1 MCGIYG
7 EVSLNQTI
15 DHLRI
20 NKNLQLLDH
29 RGPDD
34 EGIWI
39 NDDRKIAFGFKRLSI
54 IDLSKRGNQP
64 MIDSSNNY
72 VIIFNGE
79 IYNFKKLKKQLQKK
93 GHQFKSISDTEVL
106 LKAYIEWPNEFILK
120 IEGMFSIAIFDK
132 KQKKIILAR
141 DPAGQKP
148 LYYYHSES
156 EFKFS
161 SELKPIINSSNS
173 KSGIRNKSRRIFP
186 RKLIKKLIPKIG
198 INIKNN
204 KEYVNKLL
212 LELRKEF
219 MVVLIFFLSFFVY

>member
-106 LKAYIEWPNEFILK
+106 LKAYIEWPNEFIL
-120 IEGMFSIAIFDK
+120 
-132 KQKKIILAR
+132 
-141 DPAGQKP
+141 
-148 LYYYHSES
+148 
-156 EFKFS
+156 
-161 SELKPIINSSNS
+161 
-173 KSGIRNKSRRIFP
+173 
-186 RKLIKKLIPKIG
+186 
-198 INIKNN
+198 
-204 KEYVNKLL
+204 
-212 LELRKEF
+212 
-219 MVVLIFFLSFFVY
+219 

>member
-72 VIIFNGE
+72 VIIFNEKTPLSIIKKIKPDLITKGGDYKNKKIVGENQIKKWGGE
-79 IYNFKKLKKQLQKK
+79 ILTLDYIRDLSSTNILDKLK
-93 GHQFKSISDTEVL
+93 V
-106 LKAYIEWPNEFILK
+106 
-120 IEGMFSIAIFDK
+120 
-132 KQKKIILAR
+132 
-141 DPAGQKP
+141 
-148 LYYYHSES
+148 
-156 EFKFS
+156 
-161 SELKPIINSSNS
+161 
-173 KSGIRNKSRRIFP
+173 
-186 RKLIKKLIPKIG
+186 
-198 INIKNN
+198 
-204 KEYVNKLL
+204 
-212 LELRKEF
+212 
-219 MVVLIFFLSFFVY
+219 